1 MCSPDDP
8 ASNLSIL
15 KILLRR
21 VPRGVGFIPPGGGE
35 LEAARA
41 KERGQTCYWP
51 WPALGQL
58 EEQSSADG
66 SL

>member
-35 LEAARA
+35 LEAAGQR
-41 KERGQTCYWP
+41 RGQTCYWP
-51 WPALGQL
+51 WPPLGQL
-58 EEQSSADG
+58 EEQSNADG
-66 SL
+66 FL